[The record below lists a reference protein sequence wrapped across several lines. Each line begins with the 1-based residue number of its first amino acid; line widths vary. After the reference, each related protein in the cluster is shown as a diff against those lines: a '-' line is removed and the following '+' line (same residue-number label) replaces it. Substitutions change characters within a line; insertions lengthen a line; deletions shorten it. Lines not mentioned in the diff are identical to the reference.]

1 MATLPEIDLPT
12 ATAIGVLFQFLGGAI
27 FLGIAENIFV
37 SSLRDA
43 IVKYAPNVDTESIVR
58 AGAIGLNKVVAE
70 ADMPRVILAFNDGVL
85 TVFYLGIAGGALAF
99 IASFGME
106 WRSVK
111 GKQVTSAA

>member
-43 IVKYAPNVDTESIVR
+43 ITKYAPNVNSEAIVR
-58 AGAIGLNKVVAE
+58 AGATGLHKVVADV
-70 ADMPRVILAFNDGVL
+70 DMPKVVLAFNDAVL
-85 TVFYLGIAGGALAF
+85 TVFYLGIAGGAFAF
-99 IASFGME
+99 LASFGME

-111 GKQVTSAA
+111 GKQVVSAA